1 MLGILPMC
9 PQYIAY
15 TSGLVILMYHNGYLL
30 VFPLPLTSVRVG
42 PVSPV
47 PSALNL
53 ACHRLPEEFID
64 SRVLQPKSTGF
75 AIQQVASISS
85 QTYVQLHHTSCL
97 KLVMVGVLTLQKS
110 ANMTFQGPSLFLW
123 RTNC

>member
-1 MLGILPMC
+1 MC

-15 TSGLVILMYHNGYLL
+15 TSGLVILMYHNCYLL

-42 PVSPV
+42 PVSLV

-85 QTYVQLHHTSCL
+85 QIYVQ
-97 KLVMVGVLTLQKS
+97 
-110 ANMTFQGPSLFLW
+110 
-123 RTNC
+123 